1 MTMIR
6 FIFVTMLSLVFS
18 STSFAWHDPTEGKPF
33 VPWLWEDQLK
43 PTIVDSS
50 DKTGLG
56 IFLAGSAAT
65 ALSHT
70 QDDKVHEYSL
80 RHDIMSDDWE
90 RFGGFIAG
98 GAPGILL
105 AVTQMWWDQPAALQ
119 LGRAIVLTSATH
131 ITIAASVNR
140 TRPAGNRGLSFPSGH
155 SSTAFATATSL
166 AYSYGP
172 WVGIPAY
179 GLATFV
185 AASRVSQEVHWLS
198 DVVAGAVIGI
208 YWGRASALTTERKE
222 MKTTTMIYPVPIDGG
237 ALVNFAMEF

>member
-1 MTMIR
+1 MTR
-6 FIFVTMLSLVFS
+6 FILAACFSLAFC
-18 STSFAWHDPTEGKPF
+18 STSFAWEDPTEGKPF
-33 VPWLWEDQLK
+33 LSWVWEDQLK
-43 PTIVDSS
+43 PTIVDSA

-65 ALSHT
+65 ALAHT

-80 RHDIMSDDWE
+80 RHEMMSDDGE
-90 RFGGFIAG
+90 RFGGFIASG
-98 GAPGILL
+98 GPGIVL
-105 AVTQMWWDQPAALQ
+105 ALSQLWWDQPAGLQ
-119 LGRAIVLTSATH
+119 LGRAILLTSITH
-131 ITIAASVNR
+131 ITIAESVNR

-172 WVGIPAY
+172 WVGVPMF

-198 DVVAGAVIGI
+198 DVVAGAVLGI
-208 YWGRASALTTERKE
+208 YWGRASALTTERNHKE
-222 MKTTTMIYPVPIDGG
+222 PTTMIYPVPVDGG
-237 ALVNFAMEF
+237 VLVNFAKVF